1 MQREH
6 LLEKLAAQVATLAQS
21 LSPILRH
28 RTLSARFD
36 KQLFQTPQTEIAGY
50 LQETERNLQRLRE
63 AVAEGKTVQ
72 ASWLATRITDQ
83 IAALY
88 REAATWPLRR
98 NDGAHLSV
106 SPLHAQ
112 LLRHQDFERRL
123 RNMIKARKD
132 KLVTVADFTQQQL
145 LLREC
150 QALEGRLARC
160 QAALASIERTL
171 ERYQR

>member
-6 LLEKLAAQVATLAQS
+6 LLERLAAQVAALAQS

-36 KQLFQTPQTEIAGY
+36 KHLFQTPQTDIAGY
-50 LQETERNLQRLRE
+50 LQETERNLQQLRL
-63 AVAEGKTVQ
+63 AVAEGKTAQ
-72 ASWLATRITDQ
+72 AAWLAARITDQ
-83 IAALY
+83 VAALY

-98 NDGAHLSV
+98 NDSAHLRAH
-106 SPLHAQ
+106 PLHAQ

-132 KLVTVADFTQQQL
+132 ELVTVTDFTRQQQ

-160 QAALASIERTL
+160 LAALADIERAL
-171 ERYQR
+171 ERQQH